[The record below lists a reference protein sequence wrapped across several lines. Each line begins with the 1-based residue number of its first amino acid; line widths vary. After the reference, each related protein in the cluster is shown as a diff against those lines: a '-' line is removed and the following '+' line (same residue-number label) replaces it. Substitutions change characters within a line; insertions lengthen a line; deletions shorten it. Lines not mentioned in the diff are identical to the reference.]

1 MTGHTNRALD
11 QARKEAARYLD
22 QFTGLKERLSIEWER
37 DANGGTDGNR
47 KTIQCNQR
55 NGKDDY
61 YEYSIPLPYG
71 EYVIEEQMPSDLEKN
86 WQTGI
91 IRLRNQ
97 GRSHCPLC
105 RRSYEMRIPGK
116 KRF

>member
-1 MTGHTNRALD
+1 MDSDRAYKQALD

-55 NGKDDY
+55 MEKTIIM
-61 YEYSIPLPYG
+61 SIPFLSRM
-71 EYVIEEQMPSDLEKN
+71 VNM
-86 WQTGI
+86 
-91 IRLRNQ
+91 
-97 GRSHCPLC
+97 
-105 RRSYEMRIPGK
+105 
-116 KRF
+116 